1 MSINHFLCLAL
12 SAAAI
17 SVSGCSNTTQQ
28 SSDTAQES
36 EETVSQAPQ
45 FDADSAYQFT
55 ADQCNYGPRVP
66 GTQAHA
72 QCASML
78 TGRLRS
84 WADSVIVQEAAVT
97 TFDGKHLTAKNII
110 AQFNPEAEGRILLL
124 AHWDCRPWAD
134 KDPDESR
141 RNEPVMGANDAAS
154 GTAVLL
160 EVARQLKSQPTSMG
174 VDIVLVDVE
183 DWGNENDDD
192 SWALGTQYW
201 AAHPHVTGYKPLY
214 GILLDMVGARGA
226 RFGYE
231 YHSMHFAPSVVQN
244 VWKTAQEAG
253 FGNYFGNHNSGG
265 VTDDHV
271 PINNAGIPCI
281 DIIDMRDTGFFDGWH
296 TTHDTMDCIDRNTL
310 KAVGQTLL
318 NVIYNN

>member
-1 MSINHFLCLAL
+1 MSIYHFLCLAL
-12 SAAAI
+12 SSVVI
-17 SVSGCSNTTQQ
+17 SMSACGNSTQQ
-28 SSDTAQES
+28 ASDTTQES
-36 EETVSQAPQ
+36 EETQIQVPQ
-45 FDADSAYQFT
+45 FDADSAYQYT

-78 TGRLRS
+78 TSRLQS
-84 WADSVIVQEAAVT
+84 WADSVIVQEAPVT
-97 TFDGKHLTAKNII
+97 TFDGKHFTAKNII
-110 AQFNPEAEGRILLL
+110 AQFNPNAEGRILLL

-141 RNEPVMGANDAAS
+141 RQEPVMGANDAAS
-154 GTAVLL
+154 GAAVLL
-160 EVARQLKSQPTSMG
+160 EVARQLKSQPSAMG

-201 AAHPHVTGYKPLY
+201 TAHPHESGYKPLY
-214 GILLDMVGARGA
+214 GILLDMVGAKGA
-226 RFGYE
+226 RFGHE
-231 YHSMHFAPSVVQN
+231 YYSMHYAPGVVQN
-244 VWKTAQEAG
+244 VWNTAQAAG
-253 FGNYFGNHNSGG
+253 YGSFFRNENSGG

-271 PINNAGIPCI
+271 PVNNAGIPCI
-281 DIIDMRDTGFFDGWH
+281 DIIDMRQQGFFDGWH